1 MFKAALPD
9 PGGKDRTLR
18 GAGYRTL
25 SDRTGQD
32 PKTVKR
38 NRNGLIAKSCI
49 RPLGQNTFTEA
60 AQFKVLHFDTILG
73 AWRSQGL
80 FWVRRSGRSVELVT
94 GQTAMP
100 PVGVLASPTVGV
112 SRLTTGGDSD
122 STPGG
127 TSIPTTGD
135 VSESGIGKAPTPG
148 GGVSPTGGVGISHPS
163 LSTSSNC
170 KTSSQWGLAV
180 RALLEATG
188 YGDDDAV
195 RRMAEAATAHVPDA
209 TDQELAHFIREE
221 ARRVLRN
228 KTLDNPIGLLIRQ
241 VPRRFVGE
249 GFRLYREGIRR
260 QHEAEEAARRENLA
274 EARRIL
280 NSAADYSSADI
291 EWAQSVLRDG
301 AGK

>member
-1 MFKAALPD
+1 
-9 PGGKDRTLR
+9 
-18 GAGYRTL
+18 
-25 SDRTGQD
+25 
-32 PKTVKR
+32 
-38 NRNGLIAKSCI
+38 
-49 RPLGQNTFTEA
+49 
-60 AQFKVLHFDTILG
+60 
-73 AWRSQGL
+73 
-80 FWVRRSGRSVELVT
+80 
-94 GQTAMP
+94 
-100 PVGVLASPTVGV
+100 
-112 SRLTTGGDSD
+112 
-122 STPGG
+122 
-127 TSIPTTGD
+127 
-135 VSESGIGKAPTPG
+135 
-148 GGVSPTGGVGISHPS
+148 
-163 LSTSSNC
+163 
-170 KTSSQWGLAV
+170 
-180 RALLEATG
+180 
-188 YGDDDAV
+188 
-195 RRMAEAATAHVPDA
+195 MAEAATAHVPDA